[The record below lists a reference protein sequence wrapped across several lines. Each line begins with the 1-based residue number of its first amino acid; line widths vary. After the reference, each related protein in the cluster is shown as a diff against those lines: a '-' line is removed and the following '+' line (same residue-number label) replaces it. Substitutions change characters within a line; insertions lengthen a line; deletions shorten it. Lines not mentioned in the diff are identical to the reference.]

1 MENIRSLYCSYR
13 PMIDLVGEQNIE
25 EAFKTCYQS
34 FLEFANK
41 LGMTAKLTMDERML
55 MHAVCDAYVDI
66 ARLKDFHDIIH
77 ENGIKTLSYRC
88 SWLLRRKP
96 IRVVDAETEE
106 QLVYINEKFV
116 YYVIMSYLLK
126 DEIDLRADNERT
138 LALKNYCDTIL
149 YYLKYRACTPQILE
163 IIILSF
169 QAGSIYNSV
178 LDKNND

>member
-1 MENIRSLYCSYR
+1 
-13 PMIDLVGEQNIE
+13 MIDLVGEHSIE

-34 FLEFANK
+34 FLEFAEK
-41 LGMTAKLTMDERML
+41 LDIKSKVAMDERSL

-96 IRVVDAETEE
+96 IRIVDEVSEE

-116 YYVIMSYLLK
+116 YYVIMSYLFQE
-126 DEIDLRADNERT
+126 DIDISDNNERNS
-138 LALKNYCDTIL
+138 ALKNYCDTVL
-149 YYLKYRACTPQILE
+149 YYLKYRTYTPQILE
-163 IIILSF
+163 MIILSF

-178 LDKNND
+178 LNNKK